1 MQRDDNQRDLSIK
14 KTLKCK
20 KSKQNI
26 VKTRLVLIYTY
37 IYIYVKK
44 KKKEPAGSSWKN
56 FKFVQ
61 VMLSLDNTARYKS
74 RHCSF
79 FLSTAL

>member
-20 KSKQNI
+20 KSKQKI

-37 IYIYVKK
+37 IGIKK
-44 KKKEPAGSSWKN
+44 KKKKN
-56 FKFVQ
+56 PLVPPERISN
-61 VMLSLDNTARYKS
+61 LYK
-74 RHCSF
+74 
-79 FLSTAL
+79 

>member
-44 KKKEPAGSSWKN
+44 KKKEPAGSS
-56 FKFVQ
+56 
-61 VMLSLDNTARYKS
+61 
-74 RHCSF
+74 
-79 FLSTAL
+79 

>member
-20 KSKQNI
+20 KSKQKI

-37 IYIYVKK
+37 IGIKK
-44 KKKEPAGSSWKN
+44 KNKKKN
-56 FKFVQ
+56 PLVPPERISN
-61 VMLSLDNTARYKS
+61 LYK
-74 RHCSF
+74 
-79 FLSTAL
+79 

>member
-20 KSKQNI
+20 NSKQNI

-37 IYIYVKK
+37 RSFKK
-44 KKKEPAGSSWKN
+44 KKKNPLVTPERISN
-56 FKFVQ
+56 
-61 VMLSLDNTARYKS
+61 LYK
-74 RHCSF
+74 
-79 FLSTAL
+79 

>member
-20 KSKQNI
+20 KSKQKI

-37 IYIYVKK
+37 IGIKK
-44 KKKEPAGSSWKN
+44 KKKEPAGSS
-56 FKFVQ
+56 
-61 VMLSLDNTARYKS
+61 
-74 RHCSF
+74 
-79 FLSTAL
+79 

>member
-20 KSKQNI
+20 KSKQKI

-37 IYIYVKK
+37 IGIKK
-44 KKKEPAGSSWKN
+44 KKKEPAGSSWKD

>member
-37 IYIYVKK
+37 IYILKK
-44 KKKEPAGSSWKN
+44 KKR
-56 FKFVQ
+56 
-61 VMLSLDNTARYKS
+61 TR
-74 RHCSF
+74 
-79 FLSTAL
+79 

>member
-20 KSKQNI
+20 KSKQKI

-37 IYIYVKK
+37 IGIKTKNKK
-44 KKKEPAGSSWKN
+44 KNPLVPPERISN
-56 FKFVQ
+56 
-61 VMLSLDNTARYKS
+61 LYK
-74 RHCSF
+74 
-79 FLSTAL
+79 

>member
-20 KSKQNI
+20 KSKQKI

-37 IYIYVKK
+37 IGIKK
-44 KKKEPAGSSWKN
+44 KQKKEPAGSSRKN

-74 RHCSF
+74 RHCLF

>member
-20 KSKQNI
+20 KSKQKI

-37 IYIYVKK
+37 IDLKK
-44 KKKEPAGSSWKN
+44 KQKKEPAGSS
-56 FKFVQ
+56 
-61 VMLSLDNTARYKS
+61 
-74 RHCSF
+74 
-79 FLSTAL
+79 

>member
-20 KSKQNI
+20 KSKQKI

-37 IYIYVKK
+37 IGIKKK
-44 KKKEPAGSSWKN
+44 KKKEPAGSSRKN

-74 RHCSF
+74 RHCLF

>member
-20 KSKQNI
+20 KSKQKI

-37 IYIYVKK
+37 IGIKK
-44 KKKEPAGSSWKN
+44 KNKKKN
-56 FKFVQ
+56 PLVPPERISH
-61 VMLSLDNTARYKS
+61 LYK
-74 RHCSF
+74 
-79 FLSTAL
+79 

>member
-20 KSKQNI
+20 KSKQKI

-37 IYIYVKK
+37 IGIKKK
-44 KKKEPAGSSWKN
+44 KKKELAGSSRKN

-74 RHCSF
+74 RHCLF

>member
-20 KSKQNI
+20 KSKQKI

-37 IYIYVKK
+37 IGIKK
-44 KKKEPAGSSWKN
+44 KKKKKN
-56 FKFVQ
+56 PLVPPERISNLYQ
-61 VMLSLDNTARYKS
+61 
-74 RHCSF
+74 
-79 FLSTAL
+79 

>member
-20 KSKQNI
+20 KSKQKI

-37 IYIYVKK
+37 IGIKK
-44 KKKEPAGSSWKN
+44 KKNPLVPPERISN
-56 FKFVQ
+56 
-61 VMLSLDNTARYKS
+61 LYK
-74 RHCSF
+74 
-79 FLSTAL
+79 